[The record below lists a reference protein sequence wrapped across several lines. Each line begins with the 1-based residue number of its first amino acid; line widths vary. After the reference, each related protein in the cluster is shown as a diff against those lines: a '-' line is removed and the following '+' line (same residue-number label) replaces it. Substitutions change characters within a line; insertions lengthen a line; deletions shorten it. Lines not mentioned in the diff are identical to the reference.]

1 MDKIQLKLKLSS
13 KQNIKGNVSSKENIK
28 GNINMG
34 TNNTGITFKQM
45 LDAIST
51 SGDITNK
58 KAETTIDISG
68 EKLKTGALTN
78 FDIEEILKK

>member
-28 GNINMG
+28 GNISMG
-34 TNNTGITFKQM
+34 TNNIGITFKQM